1 MGINQYIKIGSKIKK
16 ARISKGIRQK
26 DMAEKLGLSIS
37 TYSNY
42 ENNYREPKLDIVE
55 KICEILDM
63 TIDELMNFPISNDES
78 CSADSL
84 SYENSYSYASSEEEL
99 QENSQIEFT
108 RKKDNNI
115 HKYDGSIRVN
125 HSLPPEAI
133 ENLQEINAI
142 HKKIENNEKLS
153 ENDLQILKDYNLRQE
168 LTMKRLKAS
177 LQTMQKALMPLLG
190 LQSAYDMLNELG
202 KKEAAKRIEELTE
215 IERYTKPEEWSKDKP
230 TKEKI
235 DEAVKTYLREDTPP
249 EPPQE

>member
-1 MGINQYIKIGSKIKK
+1 MENSNLHLKIREERIKQGVSQKELGEMVGLPQQAINRIEQGQRKLDVELFEKLCKALNIKKIGSFTVNF
-16 ARISKGIRQK
+16 IS
-26 DMAEKLGLSIS
+26 S
-37 TYSNY
+37 YY
-42 ENNYREPKLDIVE
+42 ETDVGTDPICPVDDLEDEPPTD
-55 KICEILDM
+55 
-63 TIDELMNFPISNDES
+63 S
-78 CSADSL
+78 SL
-84 SYENSYSYASSEEEL
+84 SYNNSYSFASSEEEV

-108 RKKDNNI
+108 RKKDDNI

-125 HSLPPEAI
+125 HSLSPKAI

-142 HKKIENNEKLS
+142 RKKIENNEKLS

-202 KKEAAKRIEELTE
+202 KKEAVKRIEELTE
-215 IERYTKPEEWSKDKP
+215 IPRYTNPD
-230 TKEKI
+230 
-235 DEAVKTYLREDTPP
+235 

>member
-1 MGINQYIKIGSKIKK
+1 MENSNLHLKIREERIKQGVSQKELGEMVGLPQQAINRIEQGQRKLDVELFEKLCKALNIKKIGSFTVNF
-16 ARISKGIRQK
+16 IS
-26 DMAEKLGLSIS
+26 S
-37 TYSNY
+37 YY
-42 ENNYREPKLDIVE
+42 ETDVGNDP
-55 KICEILDM
+55 ICPVDDLE
-63 TIDELMNFPISNDES
+63 DELPTDS
-78 CSADSL
+78 SL
-84 SYENSYSYASSEEEL
+84 SYNNSYSFASSEEEL

-125 HSLPPEAI
+125 HSLSPEAI

-142 HKKIENNEKLS
+142 RKKIENNEKLS

-202 KKEAAKRIEELTE
+202 KKEAVKRIEELTE
-215 IERYTKPEEWSKDKP
+215 IPRYTNPD
-230 TKEKI
+230 
-235 DEAVKTYLREDTPP
+235 